1 MAASAEPAQ
10 EVSRLRLLQL
20 NLFLRPPPIA
30 SLSGAECKDERAAH
44 FCAQFLEGNDVVA
57 LQECFGFMTRRRARL
72 VEAARA
78 RGFRGVA
85 ISRRAPLVQ
94 LRGGLQFRPIDGG
107 LVLLSR
113 FPFVTSEFRLF
124 SAACDADRLAAKGVL
139 YALVDLGRADGR
151 KLHLLT
157 THTQAS
163 YNFAASAA
171 SLAVKEAQLRELGA
185 FMLEVT
191 RDKPKDWPL
200 VLAGDFNMDSLQEYC
215 PEYRFLVQELDAL
228 GRTMVDAVRAH
239 NGGAVLAT
247 TTPFEWRAQDGI
259 ATRSSLMHVDRE
271 AYLATLRLSEST
283 CARAEAEA
291 EAEAELQAQ
300 ARGGGGAGLLQ
311 DERKEALEKPQGAPA
326 VGAVQGKPT
335 NSASYARGSGV
346 FWADQCL
353 DYTWVDRDL
362 LEIAGARV
370 EPLAVQGQP
379 YTQISDHHALVV
391 ELVMR

>member
-1 MAASAEPAQ
+1 MAAPALEPEKQ
-10 EVSRLRLLQL
+10 EVLRLRLLQL

-30 SLSGAECKDERAAH
+30 SLSGAECKDARAAL
-44 FCAQFLEGNDVVA
+44 FCAQFLQGNDIVT

-85 ISRRAPLVQ
+85 FSRRAPLVQ

-113 FPFVTSEFRLF
+113 FPFVTSKFRLF

-185 FMLEVT
+185 FMQEVT

-200 VLAGDFNMDSLQEYC
+200 VLAGDFNMDTLQEYC
-215 PEYRFLVQELDAL
+215 PEYRIMVRELDAL

-271 AYLATLRLSEST
+271 AYLATLRLSESAR
-283 CARAEAEA
+283 ARAEAEA
-291 EAEAELQAQ
+291 EAETQ
-300 ARGGGGAGLLQ
+300 GGGGAKLLQ
-311 DERKEALEKPQGAPA
+311 DERKEAPEEPKGARTG
-326 VGAVQGKPT
+326 GAVQGKPT

-353 DYTWVDRDL
+353 DYTWVERDQ
-362 LEIAGARV
+362 LEIASVRV
-370 EPLAVQGQP
+370 DPLAVQGQP